1 MGKERETGKRPRGR
15 TGKRW
20 IVCVKGD
27 CSRNNMEKDLAL
39 YRKKEWNVA
48 GLASFEERCR
58 MMMM

>member
-1 MGKERETGKRPRGR
+1 
-15 TGKRW
+15 
-20 IVCVKGD
+20 
-27 CSRNNMEKDLAL
+27 MEKDLAL